1 MSFRLFNNTPE
12 TPLGK
17 AAIFVKMGV
26 IVASIFL
33 FIMSGKIFLDYTEI
47 ALQNEQAEKNILELQ
62 NKKEELEYYLD
73 APVDETYIRK
83 FAKEKYGLVPANEK
97 IYLTGHDK
105 QK

>member
-1 MSFRLFNNTPE
+1 MNFRLFNNTPE

-17 AAIFVKMGV
+17 AAIFVKMGI

-33 FIMSGKIFLDYTEI
+33 FIMSGKIFLEYTEI
-47 ALQNEQAEKNILELQ
+47 ALQNEQAE